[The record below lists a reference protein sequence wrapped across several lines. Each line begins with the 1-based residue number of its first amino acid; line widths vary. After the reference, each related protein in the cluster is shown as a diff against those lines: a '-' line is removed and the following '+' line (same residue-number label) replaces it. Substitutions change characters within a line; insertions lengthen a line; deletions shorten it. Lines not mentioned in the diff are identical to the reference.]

1 MIGLHMVARSA
12 GLLLYRL
19 TDDGVAEVLI
29 AHPGGPF
36 WARKGDGSWSI
47 PKGEYDENED
57 PLAAAFREFEEET
70 GLEVPHHDAVSL
82 GELRQPNGKRVAVWA
97 LEADLDTS
105 NARSNTFE
113 LEWPRGSGKVREYP
127 EVDRIEWVQ
136 VGAARIRL
144 LKGQAPFLDRL
155 LEAIGAVGGL
165 PPEGAAATP
174 PAD

>member
-1 MIGLHMVARSA
+1 MGAKSA
-12 GLLLYRL
+12 GLLVYRIS
-19 TDDGVAEVLI
+19 DGGIAEVLI

-36 WARKGDGSWSI
+36 WARKGDGWWSI

-70 GLEVPHHDAVSL
+70 GLEVPHHGAVSL
-82 GELRQPNGKRVAVWA
+82 GEVRQPSGKRVVVWA

-105 NARSNTFE
+105 DAQSNTFE
-113 LEWPRGSGKVREYP
+113 LEWPRGSGKVRQYP

-136 VGAARIRL
+136 VSLARIRL

-155 LEAIGAVGGL
+155 LAAIGPGHGL
-165 PPEGAAATP
+165 PREEAGP
-174 PAD
+174 PSTD